1 MKKSPIILSA
11 AFALAGCTGRQE
23 TPAVGATLDQAP
35 APAAKGP
42 APAEPPAEAA
52 ADPELEAAIR
62 AASPDYRADVIGAGG
77 KARYAAARMDLNA
90 DGNEEVFVYL
100 MGPFFCGT
108 GGCNLLVFSQGMDGY
123 SLLADIP
130 TSDPP
135 VIISGQ
141 GTGGYADF
149 WRMQSG
155 GGGPSEYVRHVF
167 ESGRYVEKSRAAAS
181 AKPGGNEILPADLD
195 FADGTPLD
203 PGN

>member
-1 MKKSPIILSA
+1 MKIPSLTLATLLIPLGCSNKPEPINS
-11 AFALAGCTGRQE
+11 E
-23 TPAVGATLDQAP
+23 PSPAVEINIP
-35 APAAKGP
+35 KPAAMVQS
-42 APAEPPAEAA
+42 APDA
-52 ADPELEAAIR
+52 ELEAAIR